1 MNQYV
6 LLGLAS
12 AASLAAVVFAVL
24 FWLKHREIAKHPGTR
39 YAKTEKD
46 LADLKVRVASEKK
59 RIEKD
64 LVKTR
69 QEKELRIK
77 KIETEHEKN
86 LAKMETKLDSEIAKV
101 RAKEAEVQA
110 EWDAFIQEKEE
121 LTRRA
126 NEEMSAIQDEYNI
139 QSHGLYEPKYDFETS
154 EQYKAK
160 MASVRDR
167 QKEMIRHKTA
177 ITGSTTWTVNGSEAQ
192 GRKMVDEHVKLMARA
207 FNGECDSIIG
217 TVRYSNLASVQKRI
231 ETSFRVLNR
240 LGKSKSVEIT
250 EEYLDLKIQE
260 LYLLHEYRDK
270 LNDEKEERARIA
282 ALIREEERAQREMLK
297 AQQDAEKE
305 EAKYEKALEQARKE
319 MEAVLAD
326 QEIGAQESVD
336 SLNDEIA
343 RLEGLL
349 QQAHEDKERAKS
361 MAQLTKAGYIYVIS
375 NIGSF
380 GEDVYKIGMTRRLNP
395 EDRIKELGD
404 ASVPFKFDKHAL
416 IYTTDAP
423 TLEKKIHQ
431 KFERRRVNLANY
443 RKEFFFVTLPE
454 IKQACGEIG
463 LEAEFVDMPT
473 AEEFRRSE
481 ALREDHQKKGQTQFL
496 PDSSKTESGYE
507 NLHDRGSSRA

>member
-1 MNQYV
+1 
-6 LLGLAS
+6 
-12 AASLAAVVFAVL
+12 
-24 FWLKHREIAKHPGTR
+24 
-39 YAKTEKD
+39 
-46 LADLKVRVASEKK
+46 
-59 RIEKD
+59 
-64 LVKTR
+64 
-69 QEKELRIK
+69 
-77 KIETEHEKN
+77 
-86 LAKMETKLDSEIAKV
+86 
-101 RAKEAEVQA
+101 
-110 EWDAFIQEKEE
+110 
-121 LTRRA
+121 
-126 NEEMSAIQDEYNI
+126 
-139 QSHGLYEPKYDFETS
+139 
-154 EQYKAK
+154 
-160 MASVRDR
+160 
-167 QKEMIRHKTA
+167 
-177 ITGSTTWTVNGSEAQ
+177 
-192 GRKMVDEHVKLMARA
+192 MVDEHVKLMARA